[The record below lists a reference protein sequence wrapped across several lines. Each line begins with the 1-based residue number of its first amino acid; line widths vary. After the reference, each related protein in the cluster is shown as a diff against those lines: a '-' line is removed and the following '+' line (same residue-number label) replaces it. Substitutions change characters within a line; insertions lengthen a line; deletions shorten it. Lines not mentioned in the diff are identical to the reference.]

1 MGIPMPTSTPYYYN
15 ILEQDIKKSY
25 QPYFYTF
32 RTLIATPAGATDVVR
47 NNVTYRDF
55 IWTDLGF
62 TTDAAFGAVWWFPNI
77 GVPFRVQI
85 RDINANVNF
94 GNQRFDLTS
103 IIGSNPQWNDKVMYK
118 LPVPWRFL
126 MNTTIEVEFE
136 NIGLVP
142 SFPTLTLGG
151 FYSNTAR

>member
-1 MGIPMPTSTPYYYN
+1 MGIPMPTATPYYYN

-32 RTLIATPAGATDVVR
+32 RPAIATPAGLTDIVR

-55 IWTDLGF
+55 FWTDLGF
-62 TTDAAFGAVWWFPNI
+62 TTDAAFAPVFWFMNI

-85 RDINANVNF
+85 RDVNASVNF

-103 IIGSNPQWNDKVMYK
+103 IIGSNPQWNDKAMYK
-118 LPVPWRFL
+118 LPAPWRFL

-142 SFPTLTLGG
+142 SLPTLTLGG
-151 FYSNTAR
+151 FYSNTGR